1 MGEIVG
7 GPAPS
12 IAEDQ
17 TAAHLSLVEHVV
29 TETLQRVPSSV
40 TREELTAAGLA
51 ALATASWEYLPAADG
66 DFHRYAAARV
76 RAALVDLLRSIDWEV
91 RGRTA
96 PPTPDHGRRELV
108 RAAVAALPAE
118 RRAVVEGYFLDQRSL
133 PELADDLDLDVSEV
147 ARLRTAALRAL
158 RRTVGPALAV
168 EAQPRLPHAQSG
180 SSGTGSPRTL
190 NLR

>member
-1 MGEIVG
+1 MGIVG

-12 IAEDQ
+12 TAEDQ
-17 TAAHLSLVEHVV
+17 AAAHVPLVEHLV

-51 ALATASWEYLPAADG
+51 ALATASWEYLPGTDG
-66 DFHRYAAARV
+66 DFHQYAAARV
-76 RAALVDLLRSIDWEV
+76 RAAIVDVLRSIDWAA
-91 RGRTA
+91 RGRA
-96 PPTPDHGRRELV
+96 PHPPPERARREPV
-108 RAAVAALPAE
+108 RAAVAALPDE
-118 RRAVVEGYFLDQRSL
+118 GRAVIEGYFLEQRSL
-133 PELADDLDLDVSEV
+133 PELAADLGIDEGEV
-147 ARLRTAALRAL
+147 VRLRTEALRAL

-168 EAQPRLPHAQSG
+168 ASQSSSG